1 MEEKRRNIPKN
12 KISVKI
18 REIQPN
24 FKNARKVSYSK
35 DSECVK
41 REKRVMFLEPPK
53 EIKTRNMKKTQVIMN
68 PKFLEQKLHTEIE
81 QAISKKKRKKV
92 RNPSLKKCH
101 TSNSFIKM
109 PALKTKVV
117 NINTHFFMPVIGNF
131 QPRTFVT
138 KNNPLKGQQ
147 KKMKYKR
154 NNTFEKNVLN
164 KNSEELNNIIKKT
177 KSNKKESKKEILR
190 KNTKENGRR
199 NENKFGSNQNN
210 IIPYVHDIKYNENN
224 PNPETESKKMKSITL
239 GENTFNT
246 GINENNK
253 EEDIK
258 EINDSNKINEKD
270 DNLTNKSNVHKK
282 NNSVDVKNLKKEKKN
297 MNCNI
302 FKKLF
307 CCLNG

>member
-53 EIKTRNMKKTQVIMN
+53 EIKTRKLKKTQVIIN
-68 PKFLEQKLHTEIE
+68 PKFLEEKLHTEIE
-81 QAISKKKRKKV
+81 QAISKKKRKKN

-117 NINTHFFMPVIGNF
+117 NINTHFFIPVIGNF

-138 KNNPLKGQQ
+138 KNNPLKGEH

-224 PNPETESKKMKSITL
+224 PNPESEMKKIENISKF
-239 GENTFNT
+239 ENTSNT

-253 EEDIK
+253 EKNIK
-258 EINDSNKINEKD
+258 EINDSKKINEKD
-270 DNLTNKSNVHKK
+270 DNLTDKSNVHKK
-282 NNSVDVKNLKKEKKN
+282 NNSVNVKKEKKN
-297 MNCNI
+297 MNGN
-302 FKKLF
+302 FLKKFF